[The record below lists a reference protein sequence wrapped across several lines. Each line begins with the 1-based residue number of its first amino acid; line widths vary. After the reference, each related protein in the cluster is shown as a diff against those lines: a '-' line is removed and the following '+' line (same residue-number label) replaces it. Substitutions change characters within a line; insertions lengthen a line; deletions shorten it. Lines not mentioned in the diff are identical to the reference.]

1 MCTLCGTCT
10 YVCSPEAID
19 ISKEEDMGYW
29 NYDAG
34 QCTFCGRCV
43 EYCPTKALSFKQN
56 STPIANSRSQEKTFH
71 IVEYQHCTRCG
82 ATILPLAYESL
93 VHLYHSEE
101 AARKAVEVHKLCERC
116 RNRLHGQFLKSGI
129 SGSKDNGEV
138 DMEDRIEKLMELTGL
153 SSRKAAKTASGL
165 RIPETIGRNYPTPC
179 GHWNSACQPP
189 PAWNGVTVSLTSYTT
204 LFIVQ

>member
-1 MCTLCGTCT
+1 MNILQIIFKNAGKQSRTRKPDNHVPFPVDFRGELDHNALMCTLCGTCT

-129 SGSKDNGEV
+129 SGSKD
-138 DMEDRIEKLMELTGL
+138 
-153 SSRKAAKTASGL
+153 
-165 RIPETIGRNYPTPC
+165 
-179 GHWNSACQPP
+179 
-189 PAWNGVTVSLTSYTT
+189 
-204 LFIVQ
+204 

>member
-1 MCTLCGTCT
+1 MNILQIIFKNAGKQSRTRKPDNHVPFPVDFRGELDHNALMCTLCGTCT

-116 RNRLHGQFLKSGI
+116 RNRLHSQFLKSGI
-129 SGSKDNGEV
+129 SGSKD
-138 DMEDRIEKLMELTGL
+138 
-153 SSRKAAKTASGL
+153 
-165 RIPETIGRNYPTPC
+165 
-179 GHWNSACQPP
+179 
-189 PAWNGVTVSLTSYTT
+189 
-204 LFIVQ
+204 